1 MVLAPEPARV
11 RVPVWELVL
20 ERGLVLESELVQ
32 VLVLALELELALRS

>member
-11 RVPVWELVL
+11 RVPEPVWELVL

-32 VLVLALELELALRS
+32 VLVLALELALRS

>member
-1 MVLAPEPARV
+1 MVLAPELERV

-32 VLVLALELELALRS
+32 VLVLALELALRS